1 MQKIYNWAKENARL
15 SQAIITLLHF
25 AIIAIGFEIGIRL
38 AVLGAEMGDW
48 AYFLPAAA
56 IAAVFLGYP
65 ARKKLKALPLSDR
78 RKYLTIGGQIILAS
92 GLLLSVHTSN
102 NIANAPNPYAQT
114 IALQQRAPIHDYQ
127 IFKSQGKKT
136 SKWKQAVRSWI
147 IARKAAQAEKS
158 GNTGK
163 IIAIIALFTLLSGAL
178 TLALIALSCGLAC
191 NGYGALAL
199 LLALGGSAG
208 IVALTALGLKWA
220 FPDKTFWERLLYGL
234 LVFLG
239 GFLLLGLISIIAG

>member
-1 MQKIYNWAKENARL
+1 MQNLSLWAQQNARL

-25 AIIAIGFEIGIRL
+25 VIIALGFEIGIRL
-38 AVLGAEMGDW
+38 SVLGAEVGDW
-48 AYFLPAAA
+48 AYFLPVAA
-56 IAAVFLGYP
+56 IVAVFLGYP
-65 ARKKLKALPLSDR
+65 ARKKLKALPWAGR
-78 RKYLTIGGQIILAS
+78 RKYLSVGGQIVLAS

-114 IALQQRAPIHDYQ
+114 IALQQRPPIHDYQ
-127 IFKSQGKKT
+127 IFKGTGKKT

-147 IARKAAQAEKS
+147 IARKAAQAEKN

-178 TLALIALSCGLAC
+178 TLVLVAFSCGLAC

-199 LLALGGSAG
+199 LLALGGAAG
-208 IVALTALGLKWA
+208 IVALTAVGLKWA
-220 FPDKTFWERLLYGL
+220 FPEKTFWERLLYGL

-239 GFLLLGLISIIAG
+239 GFLILGLISLIAG